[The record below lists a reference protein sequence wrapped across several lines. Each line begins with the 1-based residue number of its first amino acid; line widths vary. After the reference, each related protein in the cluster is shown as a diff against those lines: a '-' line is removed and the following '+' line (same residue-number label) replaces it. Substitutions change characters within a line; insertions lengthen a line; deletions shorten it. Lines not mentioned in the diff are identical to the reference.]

1 MGVTSHATTVAM
13 TQVLGTTEAFRL
25 TDMVSGRIILP
36 EGANLNLTFYEC
48 DTVDGTYALCDD
60 VGTNGV
66 VAVTTAAVTPK
77 SYEIPTKLT
86 GSRFIKI
93 IGDVADVDITVITKT
108 Q

>member
-1 MGVTSHATTVAM
+1 MSVRSHAITVAM
-13 TQVLGTTEAFRL
+13 TQVLATTQAFRF
-25 TDMVSGRIILP
+25 TDMLSGRIILP

-48 DTVDGTYALCDD
+48 STINGTYALCDD

-77 SYEIPTKLT
+77 SYAIPTALA
-86 GSRFIKI
+86 GARFVKI
-93 IGDVADVDITVITKT
+93 VGDVADVDIKVIMKT